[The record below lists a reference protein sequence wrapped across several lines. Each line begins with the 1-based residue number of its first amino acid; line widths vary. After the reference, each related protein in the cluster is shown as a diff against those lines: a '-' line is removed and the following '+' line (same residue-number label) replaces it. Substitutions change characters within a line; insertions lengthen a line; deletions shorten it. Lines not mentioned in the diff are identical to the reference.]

1 MKRYVMSN
9 LMGRYLS
16 HQRHIKFKSQA
27 EVDAFLEKREVL
39 NKEKHKQPDQI
50 NVKSNLVKD
59 MFDDMQ
65 VFRFN
70 FGHHIKN
77 KILYIYG
84 GTFVLQPS
92 VFHWR
97 FMDKLA
103 YETLHEVVL
112 PIYPKAPEYT
122 YKETHEAIEQAYRR
136 LLKETEPSNIVIMG
150 DSSGANMALS
160 FVQKHLKEQ
169 ELPLPSQV
177 YLISPW
183 LDLSLSNPDITEQ
196 VQKKDPL
203 HNVSSLQSIAKVWAD
218 DLEIKH
224 PKISPLYGPVRGL
237 PPVYMF
243 GGTIELFYPDML
255 KLKSYFNAELQPI
268 HFYQYKDMVTAFPLY
283 PIVESRKVL
292 KQIRKTINQP

>member
-1 MKRYVMSN
+1 MSN

-16 HQRHIKFKSQA
+16 HQRHIKFKTQD
-27 EVDAFLEKREVL
+27 EVDAYLEKRRQL
-39 NKEKHKQPDQI
+39 NKEKHKQPEQI

-122 YKETHEAIEQAYRR
+122 YRETHQAIEQAYRR
-136 LLKETEPSNIVIMG
+136 LLKETDADNIVIMG
-150 DSSGANMALS
+150 DASGGNMALS
-160 FVQKHLKEQ
+160 FVQKLMEQ
-169 ELPLPSQV
+169 DELPLPRQL

-196 VQKKDPL
+196 VQKKDPIQ
-203 HNVSSLQSIAKVWAD
+203 NVFSLQSVAKVWVD
-218 DLEIKH
+218 DLERKNPH
-224 PKISPLYGPVRGL
+224 VSPMYGSVRGL

-243 GGTIELFYPDML
+243 GGTSEIFYPDMR
-255 KLKSYFNAELQPI
+255 KLADYFEAEQQPI
-268 HFYQYKDMVTAFPLY
+268 HFYEYKDMVTAFPLY

-292 KQIRKTINQP
+292 KQIRKTIHP